1 MSGMGLDDNE
11 NNNGSKGPVD
21 LKDDS
26 TLAFLAS
33 YAKKHREDIPPQFRH
48 GVGIVYEI
56 ENADLSFERIRNYE
70 QEKLLSVA
78 GSKSYS
84 ACPRCK
90 SLLLSLR
97 LSCPD
102 CKKPSLVRSEIMI
115 HYSCEY
121 SGPVEE
127 FVSQKDNEYV
137 CPKCSKQMKRVG
149 IEYGKPGIGFKCQ
162 DCGRVFQYP
171 VVNAVCH
178 NGHELKV
185 DEIDLLHFPIY
196 RINDEI
202 RNFAEVTEYFAAVQQ
217 ALAGRGLEAQVLCKI
232 RGGSGVTHIMPLVVK
247 TAKAPVIVDFILDES
262 GFDAK
267 ILQKILRGADLGKY
281 VMLLFVPEGL
291 VERLAPIVNPERI
304 KLVPLLGGKREDP
317 AEVAKEVIKAAC

>member
-1 MSGMGLDDNE
+1 MSGMGLDSTNS
-11 NNNGSKGPVD
+11 NSRSID

-48 GVGIVYEI
+48 GIGIIYEI

-102 CKKPSLVRSEIMI
+102 CKKLSLTRSEIMI

-171 VVNAVCH
+171 LVNIVCH

-185 DEIDLLHFPIY
+185 DEIDLQHFPIY

-202 RNFAEVTEYFAAVQQ
+202 RNFAEVTEYFASIQQ
-217 ALAGRGLEAQVLCKI
+217 ALTGRGLEAQVLCKI
-232 RGGSGVTHIMPLVVK
+232 KGGSGVTHIIPLVVR
-247 TAKAPVIVDFILDES
+247 TGKAPVIVDFILDES

-267 ILQKILRGADLGKY
+267 ILQKILRGADLSKY

-291 VERLAPIVNPERI
+291 VGRLAPIVNPEKI
-304 KLVPLLGGKREDP
+304 KLVPLSGNKKKDP
-317 AEVAKEVIKAAC
+317 AAVAEEVVKAAG